1 MAGKLFHTQHHLRY
15 ILYSKN
21 NVYNLCIIDKHYTK
35 QIDKAAVD
43 KYELDKSED
52 DKSVEVFAPSCTILL
67 QWTGKPGSEVTPL
80 KAYRVMIS
88 GTTKPDTSFIIFH
101 NPWLERK
108 DEVGEKIKQDA
119 VKRPV
124 LVSCAYMYASA
135 EVKPAFFIRMQAHL
149 WWN

>member
-1 MAGKLFHTQHHLRY
+1 MHNF
-15 ILYSKN
+15 
-21 NVYNLCIIDKHYTK
+21 YTK

-80 KAYRVMIS
+80 RAYRVMIS

-108 DEVGEKIKQDA
+108 DEAGKKIKQDA
-119 VKRPV
+119 VSKHPV
-124 LVSCAYMYASA
+124 LVSCACMYASA
-135 EVKPAFFIRMQAHL
+135 EV
-149 WWN
+149 